1 MSQNIMGPYSN
12 DLRSKVVAA
21 YSRGEGSHRELAT
34 RFDLNKNTVKD
45 WVQRQKNTGNFDAA
59 PRRGGSPAKIHE
71 QARQFLVAL
80 ANTDNDLTQK
90 MLCERLKNR
99 YGIEVSQPVM
109 SRTLFSLGW
118 SRKKK
123 RFMPP
128 NKIGRM
134 YNSPGSISSR
144 KPRS

>member
-1 MSQNIMGPYSN
+1 MGPYSN

-21 YSRGEGSHRELAT
+21 YSRGEGSHRELAA

-59 PRRGGSPAKIHE
+59 PRRGGSPSRVDEEAGK
-71 QARQFLVAL
+71 FLIDL
-80 ANTDNDLTQK
+80 LDKDNDLTQK
-90 MLCERLKNR
+90 MLCERLKNCR
-99 YGIEVSQPVM
+99 GIEVSQPVM
-109 SRTLFSLGW
+109 SRTLQLLGW

-134 YNSPGSISSR
+134 SNSPVPTSPR
-144 KPRS
+144 KPRK